1 MTVIKDDTV
10 DDNDIP
16 IVALQPKDGILSH
29 EQIWVRSM
37 ICNNGYFTLEN
48 PSSGAVFTACDGPWA
63 KIKEYR
69 ACEVEGLHWVSMLDY
84 FGTIPV
90 HIMLALLRQ
99 HSLLTTPN

>member
-16 IVALQPKDGILSH
+16 IIALQPKDGILSH

-48 PSSGAVFTACDGPWA
+48 PSSGAVLTACDGPWA
-63 KIKEYR
+63 KLKEYR
-69 ACEVEGLHWVSMLDY
+69 ACEVEGLHWVSTLK
-84 FGTIPV
+84 V
-90 HIMLALLRQ
+90 HVFQ
-99 HSLLTTPN
+99 EGHKN